1 MPEKQF
7 LYELLGKDQ
16 EPFQLNGYIAERESH
31 FSVTAATRSPPPKT
45 NSVRLKKKLIPI
57 VESSA
62 TKLCAHSCFSSTHGS
77 SPEVRMSHLSFPSP
91 LSSKSAA
98 GGVLLH
104 VPPQTAA
111 LLLEAA
117 TRVLK
122 QQSAR
127 KPKTQTKNVGFGLF
141 GSILKRLR
149 NKKREITNS
158 IVDKAQEHK
167 FSSVMKGE
175 ETQGRNGNDRI
186 GFSCSVNHSRRSSV
200 GWSESNEEKSLDL
213 ETLSSWRSEDDDF
226 EEIPCRRPPGSSSP
240 AESPIHCRRQEK
252 ESYENKHLGG
262 VEQDEEDEE
271 EKEQCSPV
279 SVLDPP
285 FEYDNY
291 GLKEED
297 EDNEDDLE
305 LECAYAIVQRA
316 QQQLL
321 AKLSRFEKL
330 VELDPFEL
338 EKILQEEEEDNED
351 VRSDEVIP
359 LETKKRVTDPIS
371 WNGLKWD
378 SHSIDKMIE
387 QDIRAG
393 PCEWMP
399 LGNQV
404 QEETVADI
412 EVAIFG
418 VLVDEFSGELSGRM
432 AEWVK
437 F

>member
-1 MPEKQF
+1 MPEKQY

-16 EPFQLNGYIAERESH
+16 EPFQLNGYIAEREGH

-45 NSVRLKKKLIPI
+45 NSNRLKKKLIPI

-62 TKLCAHSCFSSTHGS
+62 TKLCSHSCFSSIHGS

-91 LSSKSAA
+91 ISSKRAA

-127 KPKTQTKNVGFGLF
+127 KPKIQSQNVGFGLF

-158 IVDKAQEHK
+158 VVDKEQEHK
-167 FSSVMKGE
+167 FSLVMKGKETE
-175 ETQGRNGNDRI
+175 ERNGNERI

-213 ETLSSWRSEDDDF
+213 ETSSSWRSEDDDF
-226 EEIPCRRPPGSSSP
+226 EEVPCRRRPCSSSP
-240 AESPIHCRRQEK
+240 AESPTHCRREEK
-252 ESYENKHLGG
+252 EKYEYEDLGR
-262 VEQDEEDEE
+262 DEEDEENE

-285 FEYDNY
+285 FEDDNY

-297 EDNEDDLE
+297 EEKEDDLE

-359 LETKKRVTDPIS
+359 LETKKCVTDLIS

-378 SHSIDKMIE
+378 SIDKMIE
-387 QDIRAG
+387 LDIRAG

-399 LGNQV
+399 LANQV
-404 QEETVADI
+404 QEETVTDI

-418 VLVDEFSGELSGRM
+418 VLVDEVSGELSGRM
-432 AEWVK
+432 SEVLT
-437 F
+437 